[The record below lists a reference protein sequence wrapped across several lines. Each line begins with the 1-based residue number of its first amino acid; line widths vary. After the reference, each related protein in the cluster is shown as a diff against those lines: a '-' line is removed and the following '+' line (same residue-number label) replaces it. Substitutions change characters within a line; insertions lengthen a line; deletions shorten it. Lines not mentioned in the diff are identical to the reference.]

1 MARKS
6 KTSTSSYRI
15 KATDERYTGLEP
27 VWDGW
32 EKWPLEQFTKE
43 RSRAFNFY
51 NYYLDAAETKPS
63 VYEWMTKH
71 GYPEDEITAVK
82 AAPDYLPG
90 ITVGTLCISML
101 RGMPEV
107 HPELISKQVSDKVF
121 VATQL
126 NNAIAEGRRNMQTN
140 TAAEAA
146 EAAKPAVS
154 PMVLLQA
161 KAQRTVILDLDVLL
175 DDWIRTK
182 GEKVKRI
189 DLYETMNEHDLSA
202 LACPTVER
210 WLTKLRDEMVAARDK
225 TDEDLVMGYRYLTG
239 PELRDRIDA
248 VEQML
253 ADLNRYCHAAKA
265 TRAPRKKRV
274 KPADK
279 QITKLKYRK
288 EDTEYKIA
296 SINPTRV
303 VGAYRLLAFNTKKRM
318 LLDYVAQSAEGFTIK
333 GTSLKNVDETN
344 SRCTRLRK
352 PQEFLEIVLNNTA
365 KQIEKAWEK
374 LTTKEGKPKPRINE
388 DVVLLRVFDKKD

>member
-1 MARKS
+1 MARKA
-6 KTSTSSYRI
+6 KVPNTSYKIRAIDT
-15 KATDERYTGLEP
+15 RYTGDEP

-32 EKWPLEQFTKE
+32 ERWDLEKFKKE

-51 NYYLDAAETKPS
+51 NYYLDAVQTKGA
-63 VYEWMTKH
+63 VFEWMERN
-71 GYPEDEITAVK
+71 GYPKDDIAAVK

-90 ITVGTLCISML
+90 ITAGTLCICMN
-101 RGMPEV
+101 RGMPQL
-107 HPELISKQVSDKVF
+107 HPELEKDQPSDAAFVSDALVK
-121 VATQL
+121 
-126 NNAIAEGRRNMQTN
+126 AIAEGKRAKQPDTVAID
-140 TAAEAA
+140 TA
-146 EAAKPAVS
+146 PAVS

-161 KAQRTVILDLDVLL
+161 KAKRTVIMDLDVLL

-182 GEKVKRI
+182 GQKVRRI
-189 DLYETMNEHDLSA
+189 DLYETMNGHDLSS
-202 LACPTVER
+202 LACPLVER
-210 WLTKLRDEMVAARDK
+210 WLTRQRDEMVAARDK
-225 TDEDLVMGYRYLTG
+225 TDPDLVEGYRYLTG

-248 VEQML
+248 TEQML

-265 TRAPRKKRV
+265 TRAPRKKRT
-274 KPADK
+274 KSADK

-303 VGAYRLLAFNTKKRM
+303 VGAYRLLAFTTKKRM
-318 LLDYVAQSAEGFTIK
+318 LLDYVAQSAEGFSIK

-352 PQEFLEIVLNNTA
+352 PNEFLEVVLNNTA
-365 KQIEKAWEK
+365 KQIEKAWDK
-374 LTTKEGKPKPRINE
+374 LTTKEGKPKVRINE